1 MVFLFLASACA
12 LVSEEGGFP
21 FRFCPLALVFLLLF
35 LGGLKG
41 LGGLGGFLPFFC
53 SHGERCVHPR
63 ESSYFSLWYSNPW
76 HSKYVAAFSVL
87 GPLSSLSRVNVRSG
101 SILPEGGGRSRSEM
115 KGGVGLRCVQHCS
128 STPPLFSST
137 CRSQRSDFFYGGRY
151 RPP

>member
-1 MVFLFLASACA
+1 MVFLFLSGACA
-12 LVSEEGGFP
+12 LVSEEGGVPIPLLSSCPSFP
-21 FRFCPLALVFLLLF
+21 STIFGRV
-35 LGGLKG
+35 GR
-41 LGGLGGFLPFFC
+41 LGGFLPFFC

-63 ESSYFSLWYSNPW
+63 ESSYFSRWYSNPW

-101 SILPEGGGRSRSEM
+101 SILPEGRSRSEK